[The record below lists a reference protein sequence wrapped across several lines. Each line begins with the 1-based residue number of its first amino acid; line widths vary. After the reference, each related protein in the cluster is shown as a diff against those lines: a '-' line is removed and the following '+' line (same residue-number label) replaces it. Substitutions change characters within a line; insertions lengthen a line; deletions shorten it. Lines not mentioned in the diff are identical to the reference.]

1 MDLISQIV
9 ERAKANKQRI
19 VLPEGTEERTL
30 KAANQILTDG
40 VADLILLGN
49 PDEIMSL
56 AKQWGLGNI
65 GKATIIDPTDHPKKE
80 EYAQLLCEL
89 RKKKGMT
96 IEEAR
101 KLVVDPLYLGCLII
115 KAGDADGQLAGARNT
130 TGNVL
135 RPALQIIKTTPGITC
150 VSGAMLLLTHAPE
163 YGNNGVIVM
172 GDVAVT
178 PVPDANQLAQ
188 IAVCTAQTAKAV
200 AGIDPRVAMLSFST
214 KGSAKHEV
222 VDKVVEALAIA
233 KEMAPDLKIDGELQA
248 DAALVPHIGASKA
261 PGSEIAGKANVLVVP
276 CLEVGNISYKLV
288 ERLGHATAIGPILQG
303 IARPVNDLSRGC
315 SIDDVYKMIAIT
327 ANQAIAAK
335 ETNNHSP
342 KNNNIMKILVLN
354 CGSSSI
360 KYKLFDMT
368 TKEVLAQGGI
378 EKIGLVGSFL
388 KLTLPNGEKKI
399 LEKDIPEH
407 TAGIE
412 FILNTLVSPEYGAI
426 KSLDEINAVGHRMV
440 HGGERFSESVL
451 LNKEVLDAFIACN
464 DLAPLHN
471 PANLKGVNAVSAI
484 LPNVPQVGVFDT
496 AFHQTMPDY
505 AYMYAIPYELYEKYG
520 VRRYGFHG
528 TSHRYV
534 SQRVCEFLGVDPKG
548 KKIITCHIGNGGS
561 ISAIKDGKCIDTSMG
576 LTPLEGLVM
585 GTRSGDIDAGAVTF
599 IMEKEGLNATGVSNL
614 LNKKSGVL
622 GVSGV
627 SSDMRELEAAVAAGN
642 PKAILAEK
650 MYFYRI
656 KKYIGAYAAALGGVD
671 IILFTGGVGE
681 NQANCR
687 SEVCEGL
694 EFMGVKIDLEK
705 NKVRGEEA
713 IISADDS
720 KVTVAVIPTDE
731 ELMIASDTLAILNK

>member
-1 MDLISQIV
+1 
-9 ERAKANKQRI
+9 
-19 VLPEGTEERTL
+19 
-30 KAANQILTDG
+30 
-40 VADLILLGN
+40 
-49 PDEIMSL
+49 
-56 AKQWGLGNI
+56 
-65 GKATIIDPTDHPKKE
+65 
-80 EYAQLLCEL
+80 
-89 RKKKGMT
+89 
-96 IEEAR
+96 
-101 KLVVDPLYLGCLII
+101 
-115 KAGDADGQLAGARNT
+115 
-130 TGNVL
+130 
-135 RPALQIIKTTPGITC
+135 
-150 VSGAMLLLTHAPE
+150 
-163 YGNNGVIVM
+163 
-172 GDVAVT
+172 
-178 PVPDANQLAQ
+178 
-188 IAVCTAQTAKAV
+188 
-200 AGIDPRVAMLSFST
+200 
-214 KGSAKHEV
+214 
-222 VDKVVEALAIA
+222 
-233 KEMAPDLKIDGELQA
+233 
-248 DAALVPHIGASKA
+248 
-261 PGSEIAGKANVLVVP
+261 
-276 CLEVGNISYKLV
+276 
-288 ERLGHATAIGPILQG
+288 
-303 IARPVNDLSRGC
+303 
-315 SIDDVYKMIAIT
+315 
-327 ANQAIAAK
+327 
-335 ETNNHSP
+335 
-342 KNNNIMKILVLN
+342 MKILVLN

-585 GTRSGDIDAGAVTF
+585 GTRSGDIDAGAFTF
-599 IMEKEGLNATGVSNL
+599 IMEKEGLNATGISNL